1 MKIFE
6 VVITLVVMSVVI
18 ASLILL
24 FKVKPNWTLAIKGFL
39 PSGDIAKGTGLYTAI
54 GIIGQLYNHFISDE
68 LPITAGI
75 DTDTSPV
82 FYHRCDCGPSFN
94 HPREQ
99 YGHNGTRNRGRR
111 RTPRGSTWWED
122 GRYIRPRKI
131 GTRIEWIARS
141 ICLFAEP
148 SRRSYSHGRQWSA
161 SGTWNQKKKLRKL
174 SQLFV
179 SCHLWYRRLII
190 HVTIE

>member
-111 RTPRGSTWWED
+111 RTPRGST
-122 GRYIRPRKI
+122 
-131 GTRIEWIARS
+131 
-141 ICLFAEP
+141 
-148 SRRSYSHGRQWSA
+148 
-161 SGTWNQKKKLRKL
+161 
-174 SQLFV
+174 
-179 SCHLWYRRLII
+179 
-190 HVTIE
+190 